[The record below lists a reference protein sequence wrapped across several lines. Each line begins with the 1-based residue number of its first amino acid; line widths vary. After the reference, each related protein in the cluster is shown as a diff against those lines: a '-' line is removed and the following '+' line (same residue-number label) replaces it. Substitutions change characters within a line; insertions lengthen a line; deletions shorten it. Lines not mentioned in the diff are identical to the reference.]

1 MSQRIIEVVPY
12 QPEWATKFELEKTLI
27 ETALN
32 GLEITVHHIGSTSV
46 PGLCAKPIIDLLLEC
61 ESLAQLDSYNAS
73 MAKLGYEAKGEFGI
87 ERRRYFQKGG
97 DERSHHLHAF
107 VFDDPH
113 VVRHIAFRDYLIAH
127 YDIADAYANLKKQGA
142 LNANHNIE
150 NYCAFKNDFVL
161 EHEKKALNWM
171 RGRD

>member
-12 QPEWATKFELEKTLI
+12 QPSWATKFELEKTQI
-27 ETALN
+27 
-32 GLEITVHHIGSTSV
+32 EITLTGLAVKVHHIGSTSV
-46 PGLCAKPIIDLLLEC
+46 PGLSAKPIIDLLLEC
-61 ESLAQLDSYNAS
+61 ESLTQLDTYNAS

-107 VFDDPH
+107 VFNDAH
-113 VVRHIAFRDYLIAH
+113 VKRHIAFRDYLVAH
-127 YDIADAYANLKKQGA
+127 PEVAEQYADLKRQGA
-142 LNANHNIE
+142 LFANHDKE
-150 NYCAFKNDFVL
+150 KYCAFKNDFVVK
-161 EHEKKALNWM
+161 HEQKALSWI